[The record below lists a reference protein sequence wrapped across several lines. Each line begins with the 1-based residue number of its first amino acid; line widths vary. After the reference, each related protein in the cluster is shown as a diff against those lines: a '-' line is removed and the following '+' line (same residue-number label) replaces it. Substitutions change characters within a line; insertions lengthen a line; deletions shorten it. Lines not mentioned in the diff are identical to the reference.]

1 MAGNNSSVRWCGT
14 CDTTNFP
21 AVNSNNVGT
30 SKRYEVDFS
39 QDGATD
45 GLALNYFAAA
55 STVGGGVYYNDAFV
69 VDADEAKTIA
79 NAALAQLGDADL
91 LGLSG
96 LGGSY
101 GNVQKITI
109 RCEMAAPQSGPHHS
123 RVRFAG
129 TADTTD
135 FPAVD
140 SSGLANTSVKY
151 EFMLNQTGAAAAAG
165 TDLSSYYVAGYF
177 DYPYTG
183 MLTADDAKLVANAV
197 AAQVISYIGTSW
209 GSSFYLRKVMI
220 RCDIASP

>member
-30 SKRYEVDFS
+30 SKRYEVDLS

-79 NAALAQLGDADL
+79 NAALAQLGHSDL
-91 LGLSG
+91 LGSSG
-96 LGGSY
+96 L

-109 RCEMAAPQSGPHHS
+109 RCETRAPQSGPHHS

-140 SSGLANTSVKY
+140 SSGLALTSVKY
-151 EFMLNQTGAAAAAG
+151 EFMLNQTGAAA
-165 TDLSSYYVAGYF
+165 TDLSSYYVAGFF
-177 DYPYTG
+177 DYPIEG
-183 MLTADDAKLVANAV
+183 MLTADKAKLVANAV
-197 AAQVISYIGTSW
+197 AAQVISYIGGTSF
-209 GSSFYLRKVMI
+209 GSTFYLRKVMI

>member
-55 STVGGGVYYNDAFV
+55 STVGGGVYYNDASV

-79 NAALAQLGDADL
+79 NAALAQLGHGDL
-91 LGLSG
+91 LGSSG
-96 LGGSY
+96 LGK
-101 GNVQKITI
+101 VQKITI

-135 FPAVD
+135 FPAVN

-165 TDLSSYYVAGYF
+165 TDLSSYYVAGFF
-177 DYPYTG
+177 DYPFTG

-197 AAQVISYIGTSW
+197 AAQVISYIGTS
-209 GSSFYLRKVMI
+209 SSPYLRKVMI

>member
-1 MAGNNSSVRWCGT
+1 
-14 CDTTNFP
+14 
-21 AVNSNNVGT
+21 VNSNNVGT

-55 STVGGGVYYNDAFV
+55 STVSGGVYYNDANV

-91 LGLSG
+91 LGSSG
-96 LGGSY
+96 LGK
-101 GNVQKITI
+101 VQKITI

-151 EFMLNQTGAAAAAG
+151 EFMLNQTGAAA
-165 TDLSSYYVAGYF
+165 TDLSSYYVAGFF
-177 DYPYTG
+177 DYPIEG
-183 MLTADDAKLVANAV
+183 MLTADKAKLVANAV

-209 GSSFYLRKVMI
+209 GSTFYLRKVMI